1 MSYALP
7 FKVAALATAITLTAC
22 GGDSSSSKADG
33 LRNNSEGTSII
44 SAKGGDGMYSGN
56 NGGSVS
62 LEKSSSYGQV
72 TLSNRG
78 TPDADYDLPD
88 YEVNLGSNPLTV
100 SSSVTI
106 KTYSSEDTLE
116 SGDVYYY
123 GNSLYRYDGDTEEDS
138 PVLGKRATLITGIEI
153 AEGATL
159 TLASDDS
166 TAYLYLMNDILNNGA
181 ITTANILEEGE
192 QDSDLRPHLVLNP
205 FAYSGTGSIDLNGQS
220 ATYPNARNLS
230 INAMYIFNAG
240 AINASGA
247 DVTEADAVGGEGGS
261 INLNG
266 EYAVENT
273 GAIAANAGDSAEGSA
288 NKGGDVY
295 INSAVMVANTGN
307 ISLNGGTG
315 DSQYTSSQAQVSFI
329 SDLIL
334 INTGDIS
341 AQGINAVNADEGSSG
356 GRGGRI
362 SFDLFTDSDLIVNS
376 EEARLINTGNINV
389 SGGSSAGDFTGGSGG
404 SISFSS
410 YEANN
415 GFGAEGVA
423 AMFAVT
429 GNLIADGYSNAA
441 GYRGGSGGQI
451 SFNHE
456 ATGLSEYETLVVGY
470 QSVDVSGGNGAS
482 GSSAGDVSIDAESNE
497 MDYSYAYAPTAPI
510 AVTTNIIA
518 EGGDAVYN
526 AEYGAEGGSA
536 GSGGSV
542 GISSYT
548 ESYFLQAEVGE
559 TPVTFEGD
567 LSLSGGNA
575 TGFTAED
582 VVGVSGASGGSFSLE
597 GPDDV
602 EARGTLISNGGTAEG
617 TATTDT
623 EYLGGSGGATSI
635 YSFYGNANIDMDIAM
650 NGGNGG
656 NGGGR
661 AGFIFMTAAER
672 VSLRGDLS
680 LAGGNADAS
689 IEDTDGGFAGQAYLY
704 SGADRYSS
712 VNDDAVLTA
721 GTGDSAGLA
730 GGITT
735 GAQCALGNCI
745 RFNNLD

>member
-33 LRNNSEGTSII
+33 LRNNSEGTSVI
-44 SAKGGDGMYSGN
+44 SAKGGDGMYRGN
-56 NGGSVS
+56 YGGSVS

-123 GNSLYRYDGDTEEDS
+123 GSSLYRYDGDTEEDS
-138 PVLGKRATLITGIEI
+138 PVLGKLATLITGIEI

-159 TLASDDS
+159 TLATDSS
-166 TAYLYLMNDILNNGA
+166 TAYLYLPNDIVNNGA
-181 ITTANILEEGE
+181 ITTANALEGDEV
-192 QDSDLRPHLVLNP
+192 DSDLRPHLNLNP
-205 FAYSGTGSIDLNGQS
+205 FVYSGTGSIELNGQS
-220 ATYPNARNLS
+220 AEYPDARDLN

-273 GAIAANAGDSAEGSA
+273 GAITANAGDSAEGSV
-288 NKGGDVY
+288 NEGGDVY
-295 INSAVMVANTGN
+295 ISSEVMIANTGA

-315 DSQYTSSQAQVSFI
+315 DNLYSSNEAQVYFYSPMV
-329 SDLIL
+329 L

-341 AQGINAVNADEGSSG
+341 ALGANAVNTEDGSSG
-356 GRGGRI
+356 GEGGYVTFEI
-362 SFDLFTDSDLIVNS
+362 EPYYNEIVNR
-376 EEARLINTGNINV
+376 EDARLINTGSINV
-389 SGGSSAGDFTGGSGG
+389 SGGSAAGDYTGGDGG
-404 SISFSS
+404 YISFNS
-410 YEANN
+410 YEADN
-415 GFGAEGVA
+415 GFGGEGA
-423 AMFAVT
+423 AGMFAVT
-429 GNLIADGYSNAA
+429 GNLIADGYSDAA
-441 GYRGGSGGQI
+441 GYRGGNGGYI
-451 SFNHE
+451 SFNHD
-456 ATGLSEYETLVVGY
+456 ATSLSEYETLVVGY
-470 QSVDVSGGNGAS
+470 QSIDVSGGNGATGYPA
-482 GSSAGDVSIDAESNE
+482 GSVNIYAESNE
-497 MDYSYAYAPTAPI
+497 MDNSYAYAPTAPV
-510 AVTTNIIA
+510 AVSTSIIA

-526 AEYGAEGGSA
+526 TEYGAEGGSA
-536 GSGGSV
+536 GAGGSV
-542 GISSYT
+542 SISSYT
-548 ESYFLQAEVGE
+548 ESYFMQAEVGE

-582 VVGVSGASGGSFSLE
+582 VDGASGASGGSFYLSGL
-597 GPDDV
+597 DDV
-602 EARGTLISNGGTAEG
+602 EATGTLNSDGGSAEG

-623 EYLGGSGGATSI
+623 YYSGNEAGDLYAW
-635 YSFYGNANIDMDIAM
+635 SFYGNANINMDISM

-656 NGGGR
+656 NNGGW
-661 AGFIFMTAAER
+661 AGFIFMNAAER

-689 IEDTDGGFAGQAYLY
+689 IEDTEGGFAGQAYLY

-721 GTGDSAGLA
+721 GTGETAGLA

-735 GAQCALGNCI
+735 GAQCALGNCVQY
-745 RFNNLD
+745 NWLD